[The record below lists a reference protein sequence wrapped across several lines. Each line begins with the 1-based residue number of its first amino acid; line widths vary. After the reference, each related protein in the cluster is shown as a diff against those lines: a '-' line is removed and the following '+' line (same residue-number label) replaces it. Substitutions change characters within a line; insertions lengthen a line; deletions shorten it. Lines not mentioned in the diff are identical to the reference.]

1 MSDPFD
7 VRGVTSGNIPRD
19 NGVWS
24 SSSEMPPPLPGV
36 SGDGTSA
43 AAILTD
49 GNQAV
54 EETPTDLGAL
64 TTGLDG
70 LAHTPPVLTP
80 PVPSGEVTLVQSV
93 PPQDKQ
99 GTLPIDVTDSLDAL
113 EDVLRTQRQ
122 AFLHNCIWSGTSCPV
137 WTRNK
142 YLPRQVGL

>member
-7 VRGVTSGNIPRD
+7 VRGVTSGNISRGND
-19 NGVWS
+19 VRS
-24 SSSEMPPPLPGV
+24 STSEMPPPLPGF

-49 GNQAV
+49 VDQAV
-54 EETPTDLGAL
+54 EETHSGLGAS

-80 PVPSGEVTLVQSV
+80 PVPSGESTSGKNG
-93 PPQDKQ
+93 PQDNAIARI
-99 GTLPIDVTDSLDAL
+99 LADVTDRLGAL

-122 AFLHNCIWSGTSCPV
+122 AYPLQS
-137 WTRNK
+137 
-142 YLPRQVGL
+142 